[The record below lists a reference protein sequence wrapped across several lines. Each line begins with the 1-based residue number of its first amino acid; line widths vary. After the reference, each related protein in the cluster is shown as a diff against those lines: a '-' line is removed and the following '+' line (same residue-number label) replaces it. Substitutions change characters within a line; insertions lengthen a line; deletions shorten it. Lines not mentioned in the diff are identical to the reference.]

1 MSLVVI
7 KQAHKELL
15 KLPKEIKEDIFSL
28 FEELSNIKML
38 SMPISRPLPGIGK
51 GLHELRLTS
60 RLGEFRVFYVI
71 KPALDIYVIHA
82 MQKKKQKIDKRTIDL
97 IRLRLGNI

>member
-15 KLPKEIKEDIFSL
+15 KLPKEIKEDVFSL
-28 FEELSNIKML
+28 FEELSHGRIL
-38 SMPISRPLPGIGK
+38 SMPISRPLPAIGK

-60 RLGEFRVFYVI
+60 RSGEFRVFYVI
-71 KPALDIYVIHA
+71 KPMSDIYIIHA
-82 MQKKKQKIDKRTIDL
+82 MQKKKQQIDKRTMNL
-97 IRLRLGNI
+97 IQVRLRNI

>member
-28 FEELSNIKML
+28 FEELSNGKML

-60 RLGEFRVFYVI
+60 RSGEFRVFYVI
-71 KPALDIYVIHA
+71 KPVLDIYIIHA
-82 MQKKKQKIDKRTIDL
+82 MQKKKQKIDKRTTDL
-97 IRLRLGNI
+97 IQLRLGNI